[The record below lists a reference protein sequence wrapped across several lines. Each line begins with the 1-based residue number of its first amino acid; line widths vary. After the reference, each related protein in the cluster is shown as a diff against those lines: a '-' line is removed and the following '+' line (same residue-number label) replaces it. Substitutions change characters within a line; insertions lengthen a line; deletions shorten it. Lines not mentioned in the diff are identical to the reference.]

1 MVCIK
6 AYERVQKHVLD
17 KGTVSMSS
25 QGGSEGDQNMYQ
37 RKISKE
43 EKLLLLLRLLLEL
56 IFLEVF

>member
-1 MVCIK
+1 
-6 AYERVQKHVLD
+6 
-17 KGTVSMSS
+17 MSS

-37 RKISKE
+37 RKISKK